1 MADPVAIANE
11 FVKFYYA
18 TFDAGR
24 ANLGPVY
31 VRVLCAAVG
40 QLIDAHRNRV
50 YRSRV
55 ETQQHADL

>member
-24 ANLGPVY
+24 ANLGSVY
-31 VRVLCAAVG
+31 VSAVPCMIDG
-40 QLIDAHRNRV
+40 GCRSVMLIAPAYTARI
-50 YRSRV
+50 
-55 ETQQHADL
+55 